1 MSVRAEIVRTQPPC
15 YQPVAGATSA
25 FGGHGHDTFA
35 VIYSPGVESIALVA
49 AGWAS
54 GLNAYLT
61 VLILGISGRL
71 GWADTPASLQTNW
84 VIGAAGVAFFIE
96 FVVDKI
102 PLLDS
107 VWDLVHTLIRP
118 VLGGLTGAAIAAG
131 QLGRPAG
138 FALAAGLALIGHLTK
153 TTSRLAINMSPE
165 PFTNIIASFAEDGV
179 VSALVALAMA
189 YPRIAAVS
197 ATVAAVVGVII
208 ALLLWRLARR
218 GLRRVKA
225 WLDGQ
230 PVARNS
236 L

>member
-1 MSVRAEIVRTQPPC
+1 M
-15 YQPVAGATSA
+15 
-25 FGGHGHDTFA
+25 
-35 VIYSPGVESIALVA
+35 ESIALVA

-61 VLILGISGRL
+61 VLILGASGRL

-84 VIGAAGVAFFIE
+84 VLGAAGAAFAIE
-96 FVVDKI
+96 FVIDKI

-107 VWDLVHTLIRP
+107 VWDLVHTFIRP
-118 VLGGLTGAAIAAG
+118 VIGGLTGAAIAAG
-131 QLGRPAG
+131 QLGRPAA

-153 TTSRLAINMSPE
+153 ATSRLAINMSPE

-179 VSALVALAMA
+179 VSGLVALAMV

-197 ATVAAVVGVII
+197 ATVAAVVGAII
-208 ALLLWRLARR
+208 AFLLWKLARR
-218 GLRRVKA
+218 GLRRVRA
-225 WLDGQ
+225 WLGGA
-230 PVARNS
+230 PATRTS

>member
-1 MSVRAEIVRTQPPC
+1 MPW
-15 YQPVAGATSA
+15 PVYARS
-25 FGGHGHDTFA
+25 
-35 VIYSPGVESIALVA
+35 VESIALVA

-61 VLILGISGRL
+61 VLILGASGRL

-84 VIGAAGVAFFIE
+84 VLGAAGTAFVIE

-107 VWDLVHTLIRP
+107 MWDLVHTFIRP
-118 VLGGLTGAAIAAG
+118 VIGGLTGAAIGAG
-131 QLGRPAG
+131 HLGRPAA

-153 TTSRLAINMSPE
+153 MTSRLAINMSPE
-165 PFTNIIASFAEDGV
+165 PITNVIASFAEDGV

-189 YPRIAAVS
+189 YPRVAAVS

-208 ALLLWRLARR
+208 AFLLWKLARR
-218 GLRRVKA
+218 GLRRVRA